1 MRSSSFIV
9 QSTTPLHSTPLHSTP
24 VQSSPVH
31 IHATGRNTKHHT
43 EFNLISIQR
52 FSFSSR
58 ASGIGNRASGISGLP
73 GGQIIYPAPY
83 PVRSIIIPGTF
94 RPLCHE

>member
-9 QSTTPLHSTPLHSTP
+9 QSNTPLHSSP
-24 VQSSPVH
+24 VQST

-58 ASGIGNRASGISGLP
+58 ASGIGHRASGIGNRASGISGLP
-73 GGQIIYPAPY
+73 GGLIIYPAPY
-83 PVRSIIIPGTF
+83 PVRSIIIPGTS